1 MEVKVQ
7 TIDPQRRIE
16 QIRLFR
22 VDDGIL
28 VGNLLGESPI
38 LIWHKEGS
46 CFVAAG
52 PDFAQRLGDAL
63 DCAREASEA
72 LDETHCDEEWIADFK
87 EREDA
92 LLAKS
97 ARRGVP
103 VPYCTVRVHADGS
116 LWGVV
121 EPRVEQFTA
130 NAQQVYDWSAVPFRL
145 PAGSSH
151 VEWGR
156 AVLDAY
162 ARADAWCVAN
172 GVNGVTGM
180 PRPLVRSRRWLT
192 AWHEAPV
199 GDGRLLVLRLDV
211 DAPARRKSMAGK
223 AERLLD
229 RCARHT
235 SITSTE
241 E

>member
-7 TIDPQRRIE
+7 KIDPQRRIE

-130 NAQQVYDWSAVPFRL
+130 TAQQVCAWTWTRPRAASRWRARPSA
-145 PAGSSH
+145 SS
-151 VEWGR
+151 
-156 AVLDAY
+156 
-162 ARADAWCVAN
+162 
-172 GVNGVTGM
+172 
-180 PRPLVRSRRWLT
+180 T
-192 AWHEAPV
+192 A
-199 GDGRLLVLRLDV
+199 
-211 DAPARRKSMAGK
+211 APATQASPAQKNEVSIPRRAG
-223 AERLLD
+223 RVVG
-229 RCARHT
+229 
-235 SITSTE
+235 
-241 E
+241 